1 MLFLKCFVLVSHTP
15 CLKLKKK
22 KKFRAFCSSNTHGAW
37 NFRSANNS
45 LFQREKSHFFFLTGI
60 FSFLP
65 THPISISHFLRKPF
79 SWRQRESFPTLF
91 PKPPQTHAYPKSYSA
106 LRTYVAMY
114 SALPLKTSAFSSLEH
129 LEGPVVKAVFTLANT
144 SHPSG
149 TLGGAQVGLWVSAL
163 CSRLSIKGADLESLW
178 QLHGISGHDHLWA
191 F

>member
-1 MLFLKCFVLVSHTP
+1 
-15 CLKLKKK
+15 
-22 KKFRAFCSSNTHGAW
+22 
-37 NFRSANNS
+37 
-45 LFQREKSHFFFLTGI
+45 
-60 FSFLP
+60 
-65 THPISISHFLRKPF
+65 
-79 SWRQRESFPTLF
+79 
-91 PKPPQTHAYPKSYSA
+91 
-106 LRTYVAMY
+106 MY